1 MAKKNKHERR
11 NKKAEI
17 SKWEEL
23 IPIKEETVK
32 SLYENSQ
39 MMKELISN
47 LKITITE
54 NPEVTK
60 VINGGMINFNH
71 LAKAVNTNAMA
82 HYETKK
88 ITKEDG
94 TEEEVIDNEKPR
106 KGVVT
111 DDDYMKYFQI
121 YNNYVNAQS
130 HAVNLLSKYSMEI
143 MSLLQ
148 EKKIKGID
156 LPKEDINKIM
166 LNAEATNQLTDMLV
180 SITDDPIE
188 KIKEVDESIIKK
200 EETEQPINVMSDKET
215 KIEGNDNGKSK

>member
-1 MAKKNKHERR
+1 MAKKNKHERK

-23 IPIKEETVK
+23 IPLKEETVK

-39 MMKELISN
+39 MMKELISS

-71 LAKAVNTNAMA
+71 LAKAVSTNAMS

-94 TEEEVIDNEKPR
+94 TEEEVIDNDKPR
-106 KGVVT
+106 KGVVEE
-111 DDDYMKYFQI
+111 DDYMKYFQI

-143 MSLLQ
+143 ISLLQ
-148 EKKIKGID
+148 EKKVKGIN
-156 LPKEDINKIM
+156 LPQEDIENIKQKVEI
-166 LNAEATNQLTDMLV
+166 TNQVADMIV
-180 SITDDPIE
+180 SVTSDPME
-188 KIKEVDESIIKK
+188 KFKEADEKIIKK
-200 EETEQPINVMSDKET
+200 EQPVNVMADKEVKT
-215 KIEGNDNGKSK
+215 KGDNDGKSESK